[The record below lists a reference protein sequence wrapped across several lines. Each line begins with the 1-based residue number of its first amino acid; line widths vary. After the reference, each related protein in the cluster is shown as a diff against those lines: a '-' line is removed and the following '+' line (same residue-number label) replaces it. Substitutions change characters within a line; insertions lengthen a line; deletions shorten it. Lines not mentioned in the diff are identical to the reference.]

1 MGYEPYFDSAAAM
14 ESTVAC
20 LNDHAL
26 RDGLT
31 YALTVGTTSASV
43 EVAPGLYRVFL
54 AGLDASKTV
63 SLLVGDSAV
72 EAEAATG
79 GGVSS
84 VSFPGSAME
93 RVRVPPG
100 TRVRPASG
108 LSEEIPLAAQR
119 YSLSVSSLRIDRQRG
134 AFMDSRWG
142 RRQRHS
148 GWWSRS
154 APAT

>member
-1 MGYEPYFDSAAAM
+1 MGYEPYFDPAAAK

-31 YALTVGTTSASV
+31 YALAVGTTSASV

-54 AGLDASKTV
+54 AGLDGSKTV
-63 SLLVGDSAV
+63 SLLVGESAV
-72 EAEAATG
+72 EAEAATS

-84 VSFPGSAME
+84 VAFPGSAME

-100 TRVRPASG
+100 TGHVAALLSAGSG
-108 LSEEIPLAAQR
+108 TLVLV
-119 YSLSVSSLRIDRQRG
+119 SLVKL
-134 AFMDSRWG
+134 
-142 RRQRHS
+142 
-148 GWWSRS
+148 
-154 APAT
+154 